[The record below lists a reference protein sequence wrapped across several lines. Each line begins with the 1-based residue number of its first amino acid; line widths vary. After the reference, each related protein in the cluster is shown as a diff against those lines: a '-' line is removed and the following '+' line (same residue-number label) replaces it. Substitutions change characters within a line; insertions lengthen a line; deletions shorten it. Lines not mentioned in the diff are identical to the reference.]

1 MKRLL
6 ARCLSLLF
14 LLPLGACAQE
24 RLVDVN
30 VVDLDR
36 GNWLDR
42 IPYSGR
48 EYIEGRPGHRFS
60 VSLRN
65 LTGERVLA
73 VLSVDGVNAISG
85 QTAGASQAGYV
96 LDPFQQVEIRGWRK
110 SYSDVAEFY
119 FTDLPD
125 SYAARTGRP
134 QNVGV
139 IGVAAF
145 REKRPPPIAYEPPPP
160 PYYPVPYADRGTR
173 RGEVGGARGRGLRT
187 ARPTRLLGRRP
198 VAARVGAD
206 GAGAADRHRPRR
218 APLRPGHADRVRARQ
233 LAPEPAHRALLRF
246 LRGAG
251 GQGRDPRALLRLRAL
266 AGSVPER
273 IRARP
278 GLKSCANGPRK
289 KKAAGSPAAFPLST
303 RWGSVAF
310 RGFLDFFADFLDV
323 LADAR
328 DGMATGQEAG
338 HDGKQQQA
346 QDETLHGSTSVLDS
360 NCDFNVTGPY
370 RRIRS

>member
-1 MKRLL
+1 MNRLL

-14 LLPLGACAQE
+14 LLPLGACAQV

-65 LTGERVLA
+65 LTGQRVLA

-85 QTAGASQAGYV
+85 ETAGSSQAGYV
-96 LDPFQQVEIRGWRK
+96 LDPWQVVEIRGWRK

-134 QNVGV
+134 ANVGV

-145 REKRPPPIAYEPPPP
+145 RERRPPPIAYEPVPQPYSPP
-160 PYYPVPYADRGTR
+160 PYYPGGYDRR
-173 RGEVGGARGRGLRT
+173 DQENAAAKSAAPARE
-187 ARPTRLLGRRP
+187 AS
-198 VAARVGAD
+198 
-206 GAGAADRHRPRR
+206 GAADSAYGGLARSEAAPPSAMPQQIGTGHGQRRYDPVSQTNFERASSRPNQRIALYYDSYEALVAKGVIR
-218 APLRPGHADRVRARQ
+218 QRYYDYART
-233 LAPEPAHRALLRF
+233 P
-246 LRGAG
+246 
-251 GQGRDPRALLRLRAL
+251 D
-266 AGSVPER
+266 
-273 IRARP
+273 
-278 GLKSCANGPRK
+278 
-289 KKAAGSPAAFPLST
+289 AFP
-303 RWGSVAF
+303 A
-310 RGFLDFFADFLDV
+310 GFAPDP
-323 LADAR
+323 
-328 DGMATGQEAG
+328 
-338 HDGKQQQA
+338 
-346 QDETLHGSTSVLDS
+346 
-360 NCDFNVTGPY
+360 N
-370 RRIRS
+370 